1 MNRKPDIPP
10 GRRAAGRVLLGLC
23 VIAAGAAL
31 LASNLGLMPF
41 EISYRLWPLI
51 LVALGLAKLV
61 EKGAL
66 SGGGHWLILLGLFLL
81 AGFLE
86 REDLV
91 ERWWPLAIIW
101 AGLLISARAW
111 LNQRRN
117 APVCEDQPERT
128 P

>member
-1 MNRKPDIPP
+1 MSRLNTIPP

-23 VIAAGAAL
+23 VIAAGGAL
-31 LASNLGLMPF
+31 LLSNLGLLPF
-41 EISYRLWPLI
+41 EVSYRLWPLI

-66 SGGGHWLILLGLFLL
+66 AGGGHWLILLGLFLL

-86 REDLV
+86 REDLI
-91 ERWWPLAIIW
+91 ERWWPLVVIW
-101 AGLLISARAW
+101 IGLLISARA
-111 LNQRRN
+111 LVASRPKP
-117 APVCEDQPERT
+117 PVCEDQPERT

>member
-1 MNRKPDIPP
+1 MSRFHDIPP

-31 LASNLGLMPF
+31 LLGNMGLLHF
-41 EISYRLWPLI
+41 EVSYRLWPLI

-61 EKGAL
+61 ERGAL

-86 REDLV
+86 REDLI
-91 ERWWPLAIIW
+91 EHWWPLAVIW
-101 AGLLISARAW
+101 IGLLISARA
-111 LNQRRN
+111 LLAPRRS
-117 APVCEDQPERT
+117 APPCEDQSERT

>member
-1 MNRKPDIPP
+1 MNRIKEIPP

-23 VIAAGAAL
+23 VIAAGGAML
-31 LASNLGLMPF
+31 LGNLGLLQLDF
-41 EISYRLWPLI
+41 SYRLWPLI

-86 REDLV
+86 REDLI
-91 ERWWPLAIIW
+91 ERWWPLAVIW
-101 AGLLISARAW
+101 IGLLVSARA
-111 LNQRRN
+111 LVASRPKP
-117 APVCEDQPERT
+117 PVCEDQPERT

>member
-1 MNRKPDIPP
+1 MSRTKELGP

-31 LASNLGLMPF
+31 LLNNLGLLQV
-41 EISYRLWPLI
+41 EIGYRLWPLI

-86 REDLV
+86 REDLI
-91 ERWWPLAIIW
+91 ERWWPLAIVW
-101 AGLLISARAW
+101 MGGLISARA
-111 LNQRRN
+111 LLAARPK
-117 APVCEDQPERT
+117 APPCEDQPERI